1 MKTFISSDTYDILDD
16 ILRVENTTYQLSKTM
31 ESLLRVFLNLNIKR
45 DWTRTDIPTKEEME
59 RIRYNVETIRKV
71 LTESYEIPPF
81 QNKFNYE
88 NANELEIA
96 LDYTYNYLRTL
107 IGVVSQPIANLYEA
121 NIPNLLPYG
130 IEE

>member
-1 MKTFISSDTYDILDD
+1 MKTFISSDTYDILED

-31 ESLLRVFLNLNIKR
+31 ESLLRVFLNLDIKR
-45 DWTRTDIPTKEEME
+45 DWERTDIPTVEQME
-59 RIRYNVETIRKV
+59 RIRHNVETIRKV

-96 LDYTYNYLRTL
+96 LDYTYKYLRTL
-107 IGVVSQPIANLYEA
+107 IGVVSQPIANLYYA
-121 NIPNLLPYG
+121 NEPLILPSG
-130 IEE
+130 RE